1 MGASGS
7 TQGGGGRLKS
17 RSQSSSALYC
27 IKANNNGQLGP
38 VDGSSGLGHRRHL
51 HSSTGDYTNL
61 AYHHHQ
67 GNNALSSSIPADL
80 WDLAP
85 TTKSFSPIT
94 RKHSRPHL
102 EHQQS
107 AEYPSEVESKNQKN
121 KHRPF
126 PFVDA
131 FIHRASEKR
140 KY

>member
-85 TTKSFSPIT
+85 TTKSFSRYLAICKT
-94 RKHSRPHL
+94 
-102 EHQQS
+102 
-107 AEYPSEVESKNQKN
+107 
-121 KHRPF
+121 
-126 PFVDA
+126 
-131 FIHRASEKR
+131 
-140 KY
+140 